1 MGIIAPTYT
10 RTYRRLVEGT
20 TINGTTL
27 LSTDYLNHFNEIVM
41 MIELAV
47 DMPDVLEEMEGWR
60 PKSYARH
67 FQDSGFSH
75 KDLAI
80 AAYEHAPAEFRSP
93 FDQTIAEIETMIS
106 AALPRA
112 HDLLSGADAEAAGH
126 HVLTMTRDLR
136 ALIERASAIVNG
148 EHVVDD
154 LAGTGAT
161 HEKVMEQ
168 DDIDAL
174 FA

>member
-1 MGIIAPTYT
+1 MGIIAPTHT

-41 MIELAV
+41 MLELAV
-47 DMPDVLEEMEGWR
+47 DMPDVLEEMDAWQ

-67 FQDSGFSH
+67 FHDSGFSH
-75 KDLAI
+75 KELAV
-80 AAYEHAPAEFRSP
+80 AAYEHAPAEFRAP
-93 FDQTIAEIETMIS
+93 FDQTIAAIETMIS
-106 AALPRA
+106 EALPRA
-112 HDLLSGADAEAAGH
+112 RELLSGPDTEAARH
-126 HVLTMTRDLR
+126 HVLSMTHNLR

-148 EHVVDD
+148 EQVADD
-154 LAGTGAT
+154 LDGAGTA

-168 DDIDAL
+168 NDIDAL